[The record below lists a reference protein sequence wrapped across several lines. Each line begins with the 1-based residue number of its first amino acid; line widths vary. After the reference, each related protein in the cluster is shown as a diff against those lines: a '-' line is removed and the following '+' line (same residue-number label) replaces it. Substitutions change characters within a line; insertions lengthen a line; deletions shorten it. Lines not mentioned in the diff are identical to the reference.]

1 MDDNHY
7 GRRELLY
14 DSELLGHLVDR
25 HGNAIDIKQA
35 VDTPAF
41 IYEIRTAIE
50 YWFGGQNNHRT
61 NDAIWMKCKAVD
73 DGHFTVVG
81 DQIKYAEDVST

>member
-14 DSELLGHLVDR
+14 DKTLLADLADQF
-25 HGNAIDIKQA
+25 GNAIDIKEA
-35 VDTPAF
+35 VETPAF
-41 IYEIRTAIE
+41 IYEIRTALE

-61 NDAIWMKCKAVD
+61 NDGVWMRCKAVD
-73 DGHFTVVG
+73 DGMYRLVG
-81 DQIKYAEDVST
+81 DELKYAEDGNV